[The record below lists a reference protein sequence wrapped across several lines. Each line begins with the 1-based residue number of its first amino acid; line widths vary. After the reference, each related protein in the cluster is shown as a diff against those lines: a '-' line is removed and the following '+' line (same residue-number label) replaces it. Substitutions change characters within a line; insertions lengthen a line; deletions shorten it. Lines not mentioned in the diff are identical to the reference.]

1 MSYMRRFWFQFD
13 MSNDL
18 PPGVR
23 MGCGITAYDREDALR
38 LLRERVFLETT
49 IPRPL
54 DIVEDV
60 VISSL
65 DAGHVLPN
73 MGDVTIR
80 GVWFPL
86 GY

>member
-13 MSNDL
+13 VSNDL
-18 PPGVR
+18 SPGVR
-23 MGCGITAYDREDALR
+23 MGCGITAYDQEDALR
-38 LLRERVFLETT
+38 LLRERVFFETT
-49 IPRPL
+49 VPRPL

-60 VISSL
+60 DISSL

-73 MGDVTIR
+73 MGNVAIR